1 LDLPVA
7 DNEDEDVANETK
19 RVLTAISNGS
29 SKPIRDKTT
38 GEVEGDADYIRL
50 TNLTK
55 VYKKKRRR
63 HVAVNNISL
72 GINKGECFGLIGV
85 NGAGK
90 TTTFKMITGKIFICF
105 LLFILG
111 LVFERKKFFCISR
124 KESFCLLF
132 LNNTNSFLTEY
143 TSFRIDQIWSI
154 KYSIF

>member
-1 LDLPVA
+1 MA
-7 DNEDEDVANETK
+7 DNEDEDVAYETK

-55 VYKKKRRR
+55 VYKKLKKFKRRR

-111 LVFERKKFFCISR
+111 LVFERKTFFCISR

-132 LNNTNSFLTEY
+132 
-143 TSFRIDQIWSI
+143 
-154 KYSIF
+154 